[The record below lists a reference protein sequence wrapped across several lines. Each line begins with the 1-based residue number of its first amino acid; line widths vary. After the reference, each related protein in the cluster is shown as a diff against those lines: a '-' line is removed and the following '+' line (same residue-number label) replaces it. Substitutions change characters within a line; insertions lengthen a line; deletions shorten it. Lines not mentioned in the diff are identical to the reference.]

1 MPILGGRPPVGRV
14 LEHGVIPGSSQTKAR
29 ESALQERMRS
39 ASWDLTTKVAG
50 LVAKCY
56 PAPPNTAKTIR
67 PTISGF
73 GMMAVPP
80 QSAQH
85 NWVVGSNRAHPLFLK
100 AEKTKLVPT
109 ACDRRQSP
117 LASIEM
123 FTCPTY
129 RPVRVTANP
138 MLTLGAVDS
147 GKRQLTARSVK
158 LRPIWVAE
166 ICSLVCGR
174 SLDCRKNS

>member
-1 MPILGGRPPVGRV
+1 
-14 LEHGVIPGSSQTKAR
+14 
-29 ESALQERMRS
+29 
-39 ASWDLTTKVAG
+39 
-50 LVAKCY
+50 
-56 PAPPNTAKTIR
+56 
-67 PTISGF
+67 
-73 GMMAVPP
+73 MAVPP

-147 GKRQLTARSVK
+147 GKRQLTARICKIAPHLGRGDLFVGWRAVSRLSKKFVNNT
-158 LRPIWVAE
+158 LRKW
-166 ICSLVCGR
+166 L
-174 SLDCRKNS
+174 